1 MSQGAEP
8 GGNLIAVPPTQTSAR
23 REGLPMDKEL
33 SAHVDG
39 HVGVLEVHRPPHNHF
54 SLDVLTE
61 LADTAETLVAEG
73 CRALVLCSEGKN
85 FCAGVNFAGDGLGA
99 GPVHT
104 LSAIYGQGLR
114 LYSLPVPVVAAVQG
128 AAVGGG
134 LGLACAADF
143 RVASPA
149 TRFHANFGLLGLHQ
163 GFGLSAS
170 LPRIVGAQKAAD
182 MLYTARRVPGEEAH
196 TIGLADHLVEDDA
209 VRGKALEYAHRI
221 AVSAPL
227 AVRSMKAT
235 MRADLLAELPAALD
249 REIVEQ
255 TRLLATKD
263 SEVGVIASLDR
274 TAPTFTG
281 E

>member
-1 MSQGAEP
+1 MSE
-8 GGNLIAVPPTQTSAR
+8 
-23 REGLPMDKEL
+23 EL
-33 SAHVDG
+33 SVRVDG
-39 HVGVLEVHRPPHNHF
+39 HVGVLEIHRPPHNHF

-61 LADTAETLVAEG
+61 LADTAEDLAADG

-85 FCAGVNFAGDGLGA
+85 FCAGVDFAAEGVGDS
-99 GPVHT
+99 PVHT

-114 LYSLPVPVVAAVQG
+114 LYSLPIPLIAAVQG

-134 LGLACAADF
+134 LGLACSADF

-149 TRFHANFGLLGLHQ
+149 TRFHANFGFLGLHQ
-163 GFGLSAS
+163 GFGLTVS
-170 LPRIVGAQKAAD
+170 LPRLVGTQKAAE
-182 MLYTARRVPGEEAH
+182 MFYTARRVPGREAH
-196 TIGLADHLVEDDA
+196 AIGLADRLVADGA
-209 VRGKALEYAHRI
+209 VREGALEYAHGI
-221 AVSAPL
+221 AESAPL

-235 MRADLLAELPAALD
+235 MRADLLAALPAALD

-263 SEVGVIASLDR
+263 NETGVSASLNR
-274 TAPTFTG
+274 VKPTFVG

>member
-1 MSQGAEP
+1 MSE
-8 GGNLIAVPPTQTSAR
+8 
-23 REGLPMDKEL
+23 EL
-33 SAHVDG
+33 SARVDG

-61 LADTAETLVAEG
+61 LADTAEGLVADG

-85 FCAGVNFAGDGLGA
+85 FCAGVDFAAGGVGDN
-99 GPVHT
+99 PVDT

-114 LYSLPVPVVAAVQG
+114 LYSLPIPVIAAVQG

-134 LGLACAADF
+134 LGLACSADF
-143 RVASPA
+143 RVASPG
-149 TRFHANFGLLGLHQ
+149 TRFHANFGRLGLHQ
-163 GFGLSAS
+163 GFGLTVS

-182 MLYTARRVPGEEAH
+182 MFYTARRIPGEEAH
-196 TIGLADHLVEDDA
+196 AIGLADHLVQDGA
-209 VRGKALEYAHRI
+209 VRAGALEHAHRI
-221 AVSAPL
+221 AASAPL

-235 MRADLLAELPAALD
+235 MRADLLADLPSALE

-255 TRLLATKD
+255 TRLMSTKD
-263 SEVGVIASLDR
+263 NEAGVTASLNR
-274 TAPTFTG
+274 TDPVFTG

>member
-1 MSQGAEP
+1 MSE
-8 GGNLIAVPPTQTSAR
+8 
-23 REGLPMDKEL
+23 EL
-33 SAHVDG
+33 SAYVDG

-61 LADTAETLVAEG
+61 LADTAETLAAEG

-85 FCAGVNFAGDGLGA
+85 FCAGMDFATGGVGA
-99 GPVHT
+99 DPIHT
-104 LSAIYGQGLR
+104 LSALYGQGLR

-128 AAVGGG
+128 TAVGGG

-143 RVASPA
+143 RVASPT

-163 GFGLSAS
+163 GFGLSVS
-170 LPRIVGAQKAAD
+170 LPRIVGVQKAAD
-182 MLYTARRVPGEEAH
+182 MLYTARRIPGEEAH
-196 TIGLADHLVEDDA
+196 AIGLADHLVEDGA
-209 VRGKALEYAHRI
+209 VRAEALERARRI
-221 AVSAPL
+221 AASAPL

-249 REIVEQ
+249 REVVEQ
-255 TRLLATKD
+255 TRLLATED
-263 SEVGVIASLDR
+263 SEVGVTASLDR

-281 E
+281 K

>member
-1 MSQGAEP
+1 MSE
-8 GGNLIAVPPTQTSAR
+8 
-23 REGLPMDKEL
+23 EL
-33 SAHVDG
+33 SARVDG
-39 HVGVLEVHRPPHNHF
+39 HVGVLEIHRPPHNHF
-54 SLDVLTE
+54 ALDVLTE
-61 LADTAETLVAEG
+61 LADTAERLAAEG

-85 FCAGVNFAGDGLGA
+85 FCAGVDFAAGGVGDN
-99 GPVHT
+99 PVRA

-114 LYSLPVPVVAAVQG
+114 LYSLPVPVIAAVQG

-149 TRFHANFGLLGLHQ
+149 TRFHANFGLLSLHQ

-196 TIGLADHLVEDDA
+196 AIGLADHLVEDGA
-209 VRGKALEYAHRI
+209 VRGCALEQAHRI
-221 AVSAPL
+221 AASAPL

-235 MRADLLAELPAALD
+235 MRADLLAALPAAME

-255 TRLLATKD
+255 ARLFATKD
-263 SEVGVIASLDR
+263 NEAGVTASLAR
-274 TAPTFTG
+274 TTPTFTG